1 MAKCKIDPT
10 HETDD
15 YGCLECF
22 SQWCL
27 EEAIKEMEK
36 DEEK

>member
-10 HETDD
+10 HKTDD

-27 EEAIKEMEK
+27 EESIKEMEK
-36 DEEK
+36 GEE